1 MFRLNTLLISTLCI
15 TFSAC
20 TTNNEKA
27 ISHDEPDQFIV
38 VLGNVQDAGYPHIG
52 CERKCCSDARKQGRS
67 GFVSSLGLVDKSTG
81 SRWLFDATPNISDQL
96 HALNRWKDDKS
107 EIINGVFLTH
117 AHIGHYT
124 GLMYFGREALGT
136 RQINVHV
143 MPGMDSFLRNNGP
156 WDQLIGLRNIELHLL
171 SNGRSEDLG
180 NGLSVEPLIVPHR
193 DEYSETIGFLIASQN
208 KKLLFIPD
216 IDKWS
221 RWDRDLVQLVTSD
234 ELDYLL
240 IDGTFY
246 QNGEILNRD
255 ISEIPHPF
263 ITETMDLLHD
273 LTSDQKQKIYF
284 IHFNHTNPVLD
295 IDSEA
300 RKTIVANGFNIADQG
315 LVLSME

>member
-1 MFRLNTLLISTLCI
+1 MTRLYTLLTSILFI
-15 TFSAC
+15 AFSAC
-20 TTNNEKA
+20 TSNNEKA
-27 ISHDEPDQFIV
+27 ISPVEPDQFIV

-52 CERKCCSDARKQGRS
+52 CARKCCSDARKYGRT
-67 GFVSSLGLVDKSTG
+67 GFVSSLGLVDKTTG
-81 SRWLFDATPNISDQL
+81 SRWLFDATPDIGDQL
-96 HALNRWKDDKS
+96 HALNNWKDDKS

-124 GLMYFGREALGT
+124 GLMYFGREALGSK
-136 RQINVHV
+136 QINVHV

-156 WDQLIGLRNIELHLL
+156 WDQLIGLGNIELHML
-171 SNGRSEDLG
+171 SAERSEYLG
-180 NGLSVEPLIVPHR
+180 NGLTVEPVMVPHR
-193 DEYSETIGFLIASQN
+193 DEYSETIGFLIASEN

-221 RWDRDLVQLVTSD
+221 RWDKDLVQLVKTR

-246 QNGEILNRD
+246 ENGEILNRD
-255 ISEIPHPF
+255 MSEIPHPF

-273 LTSDQKQKIYF
+273 LTFDQKQKIYF

-295 IDSEA
+295 IGSEA
-300 RKTIVANGFNIADQG
+300 RKTIVKNGFNIADEG
-315 LVLSME
+315 LVLSMD